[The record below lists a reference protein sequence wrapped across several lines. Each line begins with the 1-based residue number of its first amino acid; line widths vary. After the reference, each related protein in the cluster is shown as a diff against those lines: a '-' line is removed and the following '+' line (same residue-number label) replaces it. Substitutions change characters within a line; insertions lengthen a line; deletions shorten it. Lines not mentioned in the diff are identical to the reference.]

1 MAVCK
6 NCGTEL
12 VKGAKFCKSCGTP
25 VSNASSFFQNK
36 AGWLKRIL
44 TVALPIGLTVAGT
57 GAYGLFKGGLPG
69 KGNVGNELVNEL
81 INKAGNMMANEVAD
95 EVANEV
101 ANNNEASSYQPNVLP
116 QAKNSSKGTAATSKG
131 TATTNKGTAAATQSA
146 TNSNDEFI
154 NDGFVGDLDNVDG
167 MINIE
172 DMTPQQ
178 RKAYEERLEG
188 SHDIQYYEN
197 AYQGTWKSVGIAPIP
212 YKEVENLKKMD
223 VATRIDQR
231 MIVSDNVRLYM
242 DKGQLKLTNKGRTIL
257 TGKYTILE
265 DGNISVET
273 PSGGTGT
280 IWMFSTID
288 SVLFSYIFYEDDDG
302 TEMASCM
309 KLGRINK
316 KGE

>member
-25 VSNASSFFQNK
+25 VSGASSFLQGK

-44 TVALPIGLTVAGT
+44 MVALPIGLTVAGT
-57 GAYGLFKGGLPG
+57 SAYGLFKGGLSG
-69 KGNVGNELVNEL
+69 NGNVGNEVIDNV
-81 INKAGNMMANEVAD
+81 GNEVAG
-95 EVANEV
+95 EVANM
-101 ANNNEASSYQPNVLP
+101 NETSSYQPNILP
-116 QAKNSSKGTAATSKG
+116 QEKNTGKGAEATAQH
-131 TATTNKGTAAATQSA
+131 AA
-146 TNSNDEFI
+146 NSNDGFI
-154 NDGFVGDLDNVDG
+154 NDGFVGDVDG
-167 MINIE
+167 VEGFINIE

-188 SHDIQYYEN
+188 SHDIQYYED
-197 AYQGTWKSVGIAPIP
+197 AYRGTWKSVGIAPIP
-212 YKEVENLKKMD
+212 YKEVENLKKTD

-242 DKGQLKLTNKGRTIL
+242 DKGQMKLTNKGRTIL
-257 TGKYTILE
+257 AGKYTILE

-309 KLGRINK
+309 KLGRISRK
-316 KGE
+316 VE

>member
-44 TVALPIGLTVAGT
+44 KVALPIGLTVAGT

-95 EVANEV
+95 EVAN
-101 ANNNEASSYQPNVLP
+101 NNEASSYQPNVLP
-116 QAKNSSKGTAATSKG
+116 QAKNSSKGTAAT
-131 TATTNKGTAAATQSA
+131 NKGTAAATQST

-172 DMTPQQ
+172 NMTPQQ

-188 SHDIQYYEN
+188 SHDIQ
-197 AYQGTWKSVGIAPIP
+197 
-212 YKEVENLKKMD
+212 
-223 VATRIDQR
+223 
-231 MIVSDNVRLYM
+231 
-242 DKGQLKLTNKGRTIL
+242 
-257 TGKYTILE
+257 
-265 DGNISVET
+265 
-273 PSGGTGT
+273 
-280 IWMFSTID
+280 
-288 SVLFSYIFYEDDDG
+288 VL
-302 TEMASCM
+302 
-309 KLGRINK
+309 
-316 KGE
+316 